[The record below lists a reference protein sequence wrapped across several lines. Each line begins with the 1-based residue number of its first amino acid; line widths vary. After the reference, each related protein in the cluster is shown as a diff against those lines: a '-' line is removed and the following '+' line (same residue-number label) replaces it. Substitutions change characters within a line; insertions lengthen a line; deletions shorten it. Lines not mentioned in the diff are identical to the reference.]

1 MSFYKKFL
9 WSLCLL
15 SLCLPAPGV
24 IAGSDDAAPIL
35 QFRNKQFDPLQ
46 DGGSQENEK
55 AAPRKLMRAEVSAP
69 AYYIVQFDGPIQS
82 GWKDNLTDLG
92 ATFFDYV
99 PQYGFIIKADSAVES
114 AIREAPHVRWLGKYT
129 AELKISG
136 SVYSSTSGENSE
148 GTTLR
153 VRVNAFPGEDIT
165 ALSTAIANADGYVES
180 SSEDE
185 WGITLLVT
193 VPAER
198 LEDLADIQGVKWI
211 GPAGEFKQMN
221 NIGSTIMQVRGPREK
236 VWSTSHSKLFGE
248 GQIIGI
254 CDSGIDTGNPTTI
267 HADFDDGN
275 GGSRIISNTVFSGAF
290 LQDRSGH
297 GTHVAGS
304 VLGNGKMSGSDP
316 AEDDY
321 PESCFA
327 GVAPKAR
334 AYFQTVGP
342 EDGGP
347 NLPGIPE
354 DLSEVFTPAWDA
366 GARTHTNSWG
376 GGIFGDYDSFS
387 VDVDQF
393 TWSHKDFLILFAAGN
408 DGIDMDRDGVI
419 DAYSLAPPGTAKNC
433 LTVGAGESLRQN
445 GGYAKDTWGVW
456 KKDYAAEPIFS
467 SPTSDKPNGM
477 AAFSSRGPTL
487 DGRFKPEIMAPG
499 ANILSTRSSVQVG
512 DGWGTYN
519 DYYYWSGGTSMSTP
533 LTAGTVLLL
542 REYLI
547 KQEEIA
553 NPSAALVKT
562 ALIHGATDVFPG
574 QYGNGL
580 YLEIP
585 SAPNS
590 VAGWGRVNLEGAVNG
605 DPNYSL
611 VYKDIS
617 SPAPEDSSYARTFSM
632 DVADDGKPFKA
643 TLGWID
649 YPGSEATA
657 GALVNDLDLRVQK
670 PDGTWVYPD
679 NANKGGVF
687 SFVNFLDGMPDTKN
701 DDEKVAIRVTP
712 SSYPMQVESVM
723 VNFANPDFDGSGTE
737 EETGLSLVIYEWT
750 GTGVGEELYRK
761 KYEFVRKG
769 TPLFP
774 VNYAVTEGEIVIAVE
789 VESDNVGVMVQ
800 DGNPSGRSL
809 VWENDDWATAS
820 FSAGITAFLRAAP
833 SETHFDRV
841 NNTVSVTVPDP
852 DPGTYTVEVSAYNI
866 PYGPQP
872 YALVMSGLTT
882 AIPTSGNTSVG
893 TNPGQP
899 DAPTV
904 TISERTRTSKSKYEI
919 ENETGVRLNEV
930 FGGLVEFKGTI
941 TGNYGAGM
949 VSMRYAVTGLPARK
963 AGTFSLK
970 KLLGSG
976 LVRDF
981 TYPKIAEYA
990 DGNWWLADAGGEY
1003 IDADRV
1009 LDPDGTYY
1017 VVSVIKD
1024 NGPFDVNPDVNI
1036 VEDPQ
1041 VLSGSSTLGG
1051 LGGGCTVGGTGDGAP
1066 LLLLVAALCLIALR
1080 GRRRSR

>member
-1 MSFYKKFL
+1 
-9 WSLCLL
+9 
-15 SLCLPAPGV
+15 
-24 IAGSDDAAPIL
+24 
-35 QFRNKQFDPLQ
+35 
-46 DGGSQENEK
+46 
-55 AAPRKLMRAEVSAP
+55 
-69 AYYIVQFDGPIQS
+69 
-82 GWKDNLTDLG
+82 
-92 ATFFDYV
+92 
-99 PQYGFIIKADSAVES
+99 
-114 AIREAPHVRWLGKYT
+114 
-129 AELKISG
+129 
-136 SVYSSTSGENSE
+136 
-148 GTTLR
+148 
-153 VRVNAFPGEDIT
+153 
-165 ALSTAIANADGYVES
+165 
-180 SSEDE
+180 
-185 WGITLLVT
+185 
-193 VPAER
+193 
-198 LEDLADIQGVKWI
+198 
-211 GPAGEFKQMN
+211 
-221 NIGSTIMQVRGPREK
+221 
-236 VWSTSHSKLFGE
+236 
-248 GQIIGI
+248 
-254 CDSGIDTGNPTTI
+254 
-267 HADFDDGN
+267 
-275 GGSRIISNTVFSGAF
+275 
-290 LQDRSGH
+290 
-297 GTHVAGS
+297 
-304 VLGNGKMSGSDP
+304 
-316 AEDDY
+316 
-321 PESCFA
+321 
-327 GVAPKAR
+327 
-334 AYFQTVGP
+334 
-342 EDGGP
+342 
-347 NLPGIPE
+347 
-354 DLSEVFTPAWDA
+354 
-366 GARTHTNSWG
+366 
-376 GGIFGDYDSFS
+376 
-387 VDVDQF
+387 
-393 TWSHKDFLILFAAGN
+393 
-408 DGIDMDRDGVI
+408 
-419 DAYSLAPPGTAKNC
+419 
-433 LTVGAGESLRQN
+433 
-445 GGYAKDTWGVW
+445 
-456 KKDYAAEPIFS
+456 
-467 SPTSDKPNGM
+467 
-477 AAFSSRGPTL
+477 
-487 DGRFKPEIMAPG
+487 
-499 ANILSTRSSVQVG
+499 
-512 DGWGTYN
+512 
-519 DYYYWSGGTSMSTP
+519 MSTP

-679 NANKGGVF
+679 NANKGGVL

-774 VNYAVTEGEIVIAVE
+774 VDYAVTEGEIVIAVE
-789 VESDNVGVMVQ
+789 VESDNVGVMVE

-904 TISERTRTSKSKYEI
+904 TISERTRTSKSKNEI
-919 ENETGVRLNEV
+919 ENETGVMLDEV

-1041 VLSGSSTLGG
+1041 VLSGFVGPGRPGRRMHGRGDRRRRDPAVARCGPVPDRPARPQAKPLIIETRRHAAPGTRLVSGAVSLCGVRSGRLAVRSGLLQLTVRFHCRSGIRPVRVASS
-1051 LGGGCTVGGTGDGAP
+1051 
-1066 LLLLVAALCLIALR
+1066 ALR
-1080 GRRRSR
+1080 GPVPDQGLVNILQFQGVLPDALDLRPLPRTRFGRPACPWRSIPCTTPAPGRRPWQRESRFCRARRPRPRPPPAWPAAARPHAAPPGPRRKRFPCARAGPWRRFRP